1 MRELAQALGVSP
13 MTPYR
18 YFKDKDAI
26 LAAVRA
32 AAFERFAVRLE
43 AALTQPADP
52 LHRSRNAG
60 EAYVAFALAEPQA
73 YRLMFDLNQPTE
85 GDYPELQAAIVRARR
100 TMTSHVQAMI
110 DAGLLDGDA
119 ELIGHSL
126 LVGAA
131 RHAAAAADRQAGPDD
146 RSRGVAGAGLH
157 DGGARPGDW
166 PALSLSPRQCFDCS
180 PGPEGSS
187 PEASPACDWNP
198 PCRPTLPCPCATS
211 CWPWPWWRCGGRTPW
226 SSASA

>member
-1 MRELAQALGVSP
+1 MPRVLSSEDVEAFRRRLCGAAEGLFAERGAEAVTMRELAQALGVSP

-43 AALTQPADP
+43 TALAQPADP

-85 GDYPELQAAIVRARR
+85 GDYPDLQAAIVRARR

-110 DAGLLDGDA
+110 DAGLLEGDA
-119 ELIGHSL
+119 ELIGHLFWSVLHGML
-126 LVGAA
+126 LLRLTGKLAPTI
-131 RHAAAAADRQAGPDD
+131 D
-146 RSRGVAGAGLH
+146 
-157 DGGARPGDW
+157 
-166 PALSLSPRQCFDCS
+166 
-180 PGPEGSS
+180 
-187 PEASPACDWNP
+187 PEALQALAFTTVA
-198 PCRPTLPCPCATS
+198 RGL
-211 CWPWPWWRCGGRTPW
+211 GI
-226 SSASA
+226 SSR